1 MSKDTVNVTFENE
14 KYEICLKRA
23 KELGLLKTKDKFPG
37 ERLKGYYNVNPLG
50 SAIFYND
57 NGDSI
62 DEELFKVGNY
72 FETKKQ
78 AELMSEKT
86 YDIWFKIR
94 TWAVRNNAV
103 ITPNLEDYVHYVF
116 YDMCAKRWKLR
127 SACSFN
133 QGQTFMSKENCRKL
147 CKILNEGNYR
157 P

>member
-23 KELGLLKTKDKFPG
+23 KELGLLKTKDKFSG
-37 ERLKGYYNVNPLG
+37 EKLKEYYHVNPLG

-62 DEELFKVGNY
+62 DEELFKIGNY

-78 AELMSEKT
+78 AELMSENT

-94 TWAVRNNAV
+94 AWAVRNNV
-103 ITPNLEDYVHYVF
+103 VVDFDLEHYVF
-116 YDMCAKRWKLR
+116 YDTYTKKWYYG
-127 SACSFN
+127 SHN
-133 QGQTFMSKENCRKL
+133 DGDQGQTFMSKENCVKL